1 MSEMRLPDVDPGS
14 LPPRPPPPA
23 TPAREDGSL
32 ALGVGLAWL
41 INVGG
46 GILVFIL
53 ASMLL
58 RASSG
63 GMAIIAISWL
73 PLLASIALAIWMI
86 TKGPR
91 RTGIGIFIGIGS
103 IFAVSLLLV
112 AACFG
117 IFFVLAGR

>member
-1 MSEMRLPDVDPGS
+1 MSEMRLPDVDPES

-23 TPAREDGSL
+23 APVRQDGSL

-46 GILVFIL
+46 GIVLFFFANIF
-53 ASMLL
+53 L
-58 RASSG
+58 RQDGVAL
-63 GMAIIAISWL
+63 IAIGWV
-73 PLLASIALAIWMI
+73 PTIASIALAIWMI
-86 TKGPR
+86 VNGPR
-91 RTGIGIFIGIGS
+91 RTGVGIFIGIGS

-117 IFFVLAGR
+117 IVFVLLGR